1 MKIQDFDVVQ
11 TLMDKLQK
19 SEQLLT
25 VTAED
30 VTQRQISDKDLSQ
43 SEKERIADLLKI
55 FAKERIIATKQEL
68 EFYGVYDDIVE
79 SKLDDTIL
87 KNNNRRFFV

>member
-1 MKIQDFDVVQ
+1 MKIQDFDAVQ

-30 VTQRQISDKDLSQ
+30 VTQRQISGKDLSQ

-79 SKLDDTIL
+79 SKLDDIIL
-87 KNNNRRFFV
+87 KKAGFL